1 MLEAVLEA
9 DLLSMLEA
17 VLGAEVEPLAEE
29 PSLPHPLLLPLLILH
44 LHLHLYLLWEF
55 LMGLSSLVR

>member
-9 DLLSMLEA
+9 DLLSMLEV
-17 VLGAEVEPLAEE
+17 VLGAEVEPQAEE

-44 LHLHLYLLWEF
+44 LYLFREF
-55 LMGLSSLVR
+55 LMGLSSLLR